1 MQSNVIYLQVP
12 KRTNQSASNPG
23 HALHESPLSNGS
35 PQNIETNDADLSPI
49 FGTSSQFL
57 KTSAIKLTNTSAKL
71 HSRKLGDEPV
81 CSNILEKSQDKRRS
95 LKTDWL
101 DKCKPELQKKNA
113 MFGNNLPGGEV
124 ENDAYGDDLKRSL
137 SEKQDRMCVKLHD
150 EQKAESHK
158 TEIESLRKEMNDS
171 LSSKTGGSELNSSK
185 PSVCQQ
191 NDCESIQPPLENQK
205 ILQPV
210 DCTQTKTRT
219 RNTNNH
225 CENKAKRQSKRKRTE
240 EDTSSSSKRSKQSE
254 EPVRNDNSRT
264 VQQLS
269 SFEAFEFPE
278 EEAVVAGQSDEILG
292 LGEEDGGSGDEVE
305 RKGKKKMK
313 QSMSLAG

>member
-1 MQSNVIYLQVP
+1 
-12 KRTNQSASNPG
+12 
-23 HALHESPLSNGS
+23 
-35 PQNIETNDADLSPI
+35 
-49 FGTSSQFL
+49 
-57 KTSAIKLTNTSAKL
+57 
-71 HSRKLGDEPV
+71 
-81 CSNILEKSQDKRRS
+81 
-95 LKTDWL
+95 
-101 DKCKPELQKKNA
+101 
-113 MFGNNLPGGEV
+113 
-124 ENDAYGDDLKRSL
+124 
-137 SEKQDRMCVKLHD
+137 
-150 EQKAESHK
+150 
-158 TEIESLRKEMNDS
+158 MNDS
-171 LSSKTGGSELNSSK
+171 LSSKTSGSELNSSK

-191 NDCESIQPPLENQK
+191 NDCESIQPPLEIMENQK

-269 SFEAFEFPE
+269 SFEAFELPE
-278 EEAVVAGQSDEILG
+278 EEAVGAGQSDEILG

-305 RKGKKKMK
+305 RKDKKKKMK
-313 QSMSLAG
+313 HSVSLAG